1 MALQRCL
8 TGLKTKQICTVLG
21 SQWGDEGKGKLVDVL
36 AKDYDIV
43 ARFNGGAN
51 AGHTLKVGDMKF
63 AFHLL
68 PCGMLY
74 DNKLSVLGNGVVL
87 NIPQLFEEI
96 GDVEKNG
103 VTWKEK
109 LIISTRAHLT
119 FKSQLLLDGYAEKS
133 IKFLF

>member
-1 MALQRCL
+1 M